1 MNNIINLLLT
11 QLIRTIGFISSK
23 LNIKARTKLGK
34 MLGNLIRL
42 ADGRRKGYTID
53 NIRHAFPEKSNE
65 WHNQLLIKTY
75 HNLGIVFS
83 EIFAFHYLPDNKI
96 KEIIQFENIELMNEV
111 LSRGKGLIMLSGH
124 YGNWEL
130 LAYSGGM
137 YSGSPIMI
145 IVKPQQNKYA
155 DVLLNKARTKGN
167 NSVVSM
173 YSAARTIV
181 NTLRSGNTIA
191 LLADQ
196 SATSDRDVYVDF
208 FGREAATFEAPAS
221 LALKFKSPILMGFS
235 VRQANG
241 TYIVKLH
248 EIKHDDLDDSADGI
262 LELTRRH
269 TRCLEEQIRERPE
282 LWVWQHRRWKHR
294 RGN

>member
-1 MNNIINLLLT
+1 MNDFLNLLLT
-11 QLIRTIGFISSK
+11 QLIRVIGFISSK
-23 LNIKARTKLGK
+23 LSINTRIKLGK
-34 MLGNLIRL
+34 KLGNLIRL
-42 ADGRRKGYTID
+42 ADGKRKGYTID
-53 NIRHAFPEKSNE
+53 NIRHAFPEKSIE
-65 WHNQLLIKTY
+65 WQDELLIKTY

-83 EIFAFHYLPDNKI
+83 EIFAFHYLPDKKI
-96 KEIIQFENIELMNEV
+96 KEIIQFDNIELMNEV

-145 IVKPQQNKYA
+145 IVKPQQNIYA
-155 DVLLNKARTKGN
+155 DELLNKTRTKGN

-196 SATSDRDVYVDF
+196 SATSDKDVYVDF
-208 FGREAATFEAPAS
+208 FGREAATYEAPAS
-221 LALKFKSPILMGFS
+221 LALKFKTPILMGFA
-235 VRQANG
+235 VRQREGN
-241 TYIVKLH
+241 YIVKLR
-248 EIKHDDLDDSADGI
+248 EVKHDDLNDSPEGI

-269 TRCLEEQIRERPE
+269 TKCLEEQIRERPE
-282 LWVWQHRRWKHR
+282 LWVWQHRRWKHQR
-294 RGN
+294 AK